1 MIFWKK
7 LALLSQAKLACT
19 EVFAIAAFLQ
29 QSIVGAGRFAHV
41 FCGYM
46 KHITDDTRAQNLN
59 WLACSYRFP
68 TPVSWCEFAKISLS
82 VGISNEYAGHW
93 WSRTYFKLSSCRAVG
108 KGQPTDWTIKQST
121 GRSNAC
127 TFVFGSVT
135 RFVAIHAAISSCNL
149 PGMCSSHA
157 FRAGECTFYLGVYGE
172 LRGTKRSLCL
182 YVFQSLK
189 FITSASTNFDLHI
202 LALSS
207 VNLQWMPLKS
217 LYDSTPSTHLRLSS
231 ALHWTSYLC
240 SDFAQVLDVRWL
252 GLVLVG
258 GGSAFGSGKKCSWC
272 YLYVLDAMLSTLRS
286 QLSPGCYALNFLK

>member
-7 LALLSQAKLACT
+7 QSLLSQAKLACA

-46 KHITDDTRAQNLN
+46 KHITNDTRAQNLN

-68 TPVSWCEFAKISLS
+68 TPVSWCEFAKYPFLS
-82 VGISNEYAGHW
+82 GFLTSMLGADEAEL
-93 WSRTYFKLSSCRAVG
+93 TSSCQIVGLWVRANQLTEQSNN
-108 KGQPTDWTIKQST
+108 QPVDLMLVHLFLDQSP
-121 GRSNAC
+121 G
-127 TFVFGSVT
+127 
-135 RFVAIHAAISSCNL
+135 FVAIHAAISSCNL
-149 PGMCSSHA
+149 QGMCSSHA

-189 FITSASTNFDLHI
+189 FITSSIYKFW

-231 ALHWTSYLC
+231 ALRTSYLC

-258 GGSAFGSGKKCSWC
+258 GGSAFGSGKN
-272 YLYVLDAMLSTLRS
+272 VLDSMLSTL
-286 QLSPGCYALNFLK
+286 K